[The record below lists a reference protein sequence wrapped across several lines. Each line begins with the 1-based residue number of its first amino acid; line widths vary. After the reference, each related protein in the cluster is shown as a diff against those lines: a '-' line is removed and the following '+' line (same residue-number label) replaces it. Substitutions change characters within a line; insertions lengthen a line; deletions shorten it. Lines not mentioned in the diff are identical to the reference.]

1 VEWHLALK
9 LFLLQLNRLISL
21 STYPLGKDFF
31 KSLGLNNLY
40 QDVMALL
47 DEAEAESSETNLGNG
62 TVVEDLA
69 TNVLQMDAVSNMSLQ
84 Q

>member
-1 VEWHLALK
+1 MTGSVPTHGGDLNGCGDQRVARGLHVQFLQ

-47 DEAEAESSETNLGNG
+47 DEAEAESS
-62 TVVEDLA
+62 
-69 TNVLQMDAVSNMSLQ
+69 
-84 Q
+84 